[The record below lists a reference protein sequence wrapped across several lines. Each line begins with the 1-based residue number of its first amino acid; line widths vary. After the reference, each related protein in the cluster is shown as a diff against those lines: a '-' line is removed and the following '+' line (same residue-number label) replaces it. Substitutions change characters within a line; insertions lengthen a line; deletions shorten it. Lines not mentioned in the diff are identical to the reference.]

1 MDALQPS
8 RREVLTALAGVG
20 ASALL
25 AARKMLA
32 QPNPRRIDIH
42 HHFANPDFISMVKSK
57 KTSGWEN
64 WQPYTP
70 AKAIEDMDQGGVAV
84 SILSVTTPG
93 TWFGAD
99 GETRKLARDLNDY
112 GAKMVSD
119 YPRRFGLF
127 AVLPFPN
134 ANACLREIEYA
145 FDTLQADGVGL
156 LSSYGNRWLGD
167 PAFAEV
173 FRELNRRQ
181 AVVFVHAQ
189 VPDCCQSLIPGISD
203 TTIEY
208 NTDTA
213 RTIVSLIESGRA
225 AECPDIKFIFSH
237 AGGTI
242 LALPGRFLGRDAS
255 AAGLAKT
262 ADPKSRL
269 GQLRRFYYDTAAS
282 NNPIQMAALK
292 KLVSA
297 SQIVFGTDFPF
308 GKSANIADGLK
319 ECGVF
324 SADELR
330 GIDRENA
337 LRILPKFKT

>member
-1 MDALQPS
+1 MDAFRPS
-8 RREVLTALAGVG
+8 RRTILATLAGVG
-20 ASALL
+20 GSALL
-25 AARKMLA
+25 PSSKIAA
-32 QPNPRRIDIH
+32 QPGPRRIDIH
-42 HHFANPDFISMVKSK
+42 HHFGSPDFISIVKSK
-57 KTSGWEN
+57 KTSGWEV

-93 TWFGAD
+93 IWFGAD
-99 GETRKLARDLNDY
+99 PETRKLARDLNDY
-112 GAKMVSD
+112 AAKMVSV

-127 AVLPFPN
+127 AVLPLPN
-134 ANACLREIEYA
+134 PNACLQEIEYV
-145 FDTLQADGVGL
+145 FDTLKADGVGL

-173 FRELNRRQ
+173 FRELNRRK

-189 VPDCCQSLIPGISD
+189 VPDCCRSLIPGISD

-308 GKSANIADGLK
+308 GKSANIADGLE

-324 SADELR
+324 SAGELR

-337 LRILPKFKT
+337 LRIMPRFKA